1 MKKIFALIVFVTLI
15 FSIAYAGTMSELS
28 LIRDNRGVPTGGLV
42 TTGYVDAVVLTTNVA
57 QTYTV
62 PSGANY
68 LRFSGNADFY
78 VNIGGTATVPSVT
91 TATGASNMLIKLE
104 SPAIRSVSGNTSV
117 SVIAPATTIVTIEAF
132 K

>member
-1 MKKIFALIVFVTLI
+1 MKKIFALIVFAALI

-42 TTGYVDAVVLTTNVA
+42 TTGYVDAVVLSANAA

-68 LRFSGNADFY
+68 LRFSGTADFY
-78 VNIGGTATVPSVT
+78 INIGGTATVPSVT

-117 SVIAPATTIVTIEAF
+117 SVIAPVTTIVTIEAF